1 MAELHAIT
9 PLLTEDYKTVRLRA
23 LKDAP
28 LSCGSTYERELQLT
42 DQDWLARATRLTN
55 GRDIGFLARTDGK
68 WSGLAL
74 CLILESDATR
84 GELISMWVAP
94 EARRLGVG
102 RQLIRA
108 IEQWA
113 LSHGVK
119 TLKLM
124 VTSVNLSALDFYHSL
139 GFAKTGRIEP
149 YPNDSAIDEHE
160 MTKAI

>member
-1 MAELHAIT
+1 M
-9 PLLTEDYKTVRLRA
+9 
-23 LKDAP
+23 
-28 LSCGSTYERELQLT
+28 
-42 DQDWLARATRLTN
+42 
-55 GRDIGFLARTDGK
+55 
-68 WSGLAL
+68 
-74 CLILESDATR
+74 R
-84 GELISMWVAP
+84 GELITMWVAP

-102 RQLIRA
+102 RQLMSA

-139 GFAKTGRIEP
+139 GFAKTGRIAP
-149 YPNDSAIDEHE
+149 YPNDAAIEEYE